1 MNLFSKTNLKV
12 FSLLSIGQRG
22 VGKTV
27 FLAGSYAELHSAP
40 EEGNRKGLWFDCQDS
55 LARKNIESIFSYVNR
70 TGQYPPST
78 MKITNFN
85 LTLKRRSLWG
95 DRALCHF
102 RWWDIP
108 GESCDIRNPDFQKM
122 VMASHGCCLF
132 INADALVRDPN
143 YLQSLEGII
152 KQVVAIASLVNQD
165 GLNYTFA
172 LIFTQCDRLDP
183 GPLSRL
189 QIEEN
194 LQPLI
199 TRLDAVK
206 AKYQRFYS
214 AIPIVSSEGVS
225 SLKATG
231 AAAPI
236 LWLVSQLRKTY
247 NFQPQSN
254 LGSALKQGI
263 SNVQNLRSNPRKLIL
278 PLTLASLGLLGA
290 IASLFLLTQSP
301 KQAQAPKQRIRE
313 EYERLLQREP
323 DNLDALIN
331 LANLYLESRQLDQ
344 ALPVME
350 KIVQQNP
357 GDLDWQFNLAELYEL
372 AGEKQ
377 KAETI
382 YDQILA
388 LEESNLKALL
398 SKAVLRSEQGDINM
412 ARTLFM
418 QAEKAA
424 LTDELKAKV
433 RSLAQTALPPNTESM
448 PPNQ

>member
-1 MNLFSKTNLKV
+1 MNLLSKTNLKV

-27 FLAGSYAELHSAP
+27 FLAGSYAELHSAS
-40 EEGNRKGLWFDCQDS
+40 EEGDRKRLWFDCQDS
-55 LARKNIESIFSYVNR
+55 PAQKNIESILSYVNR

-95 DRALCHF
+95 DRTLCHF
-102 RWWDIP
+102 RCWDIP
-108 GESCDIRNPDFQKM
+108 GESCNIRDPDFQKM
-122 VMASHGCCLF
+122 IMASHGCCVF
-132 INADALVRDPN
+132 INAYALVRDPN
-143 YLQSLEGII
+143 YLQSVEGMI
-152 KQVVAIASLVNQD
+152 KQVVAIASLVNQES
-165 GLNYTFA
+165 LNYIFA
-172 LIFTQCDRLDP
+172 LIFTQCDRLEP
-183 GPLSRL
+183 GPLSRV

-194 LQPLI
+194 LQPFI

-214 AIPIVSSEGVS
+214 AIPIVSGEGVS

-236 LWLVSQLRKTY
+236 LWLVSELRKTG

-278 PLTLASLGLLGA
+278 PLTLASLGFLGA

-424 LTDELKAKV
+424 LTDDLKAKV